1 MAAIDVH
8 DVEAWPAYTHARH
21 RLARIQDITGRA
33 CTAAGAAVAGAGM
46 VVPGVAAPGLAVAAA
61 ATAAGLVTLRAWRPD
76 GVTRATASALYGMPG
91 AGLCAL
97 LGWEALAGAPH
108 WGMAAGLLAWVTGTW
123 IVRPALAARR
133 MLAGPPPVIAV
144 QEPAPAQDPAR
155 IDPVEAAARWW
166 AAYAAAD
173 GGPAPGTVL
182 REVEPRGTGVRAVIA
197 SAQPGRPVPEISVR
211 ALSALVNVPE
221 DQIRIEPIPGQG
233 AGVRLLEIGD
243 TRTEQERSL
252 AEVWRTEIAPQA
264 MPGSQLVEVRHGTG
278 DRAGVVE
285 LHVQVPRGKTISYDY
300 TSLLSALD
308 AEDDP
313 SRVVVESSV
322 RRAIVTL
329 YERNPLLD
337 IRQVTRD
344 DLVMDSRGYITVGVH
359 HNGRA
364 ARRRMFDPETGSAQR
379 FLLFGTTGA
388 GKSRALQLQL
398 AAEKV
403 NGVVTWLAD
412 LKEGQSVPE
421 AAGNVDWR
429 VTSQEGAI
437 AMLRAA
443 VAVAHARMR
452 RYSAIGQNAFVLGGP
467 DPLLHLHIDEANR
480 LVEDGAPYRKEAI
493 RLIKELARTGRSVGV
508 GIGLAA
514 QASHLDELGG
524 SDTARGLLKEGEVT
538 LLRWSSSMMRQLVT
552 DGLLPPGVQLAPIP
566 KRIGAPVLVSQ
577 FDEDGDE
584 TEEGEGT
591 QGMAYLLSGPRPTS
605 VMRHL
610 RVGSVEPLPGLDPE
624 ILALYG
630 PEPPTTLGA
639 LDAQAAGK
647 WYAMRENE
655 AAVEAEVLAVMREQ
669 AAANADTDAEVE
681 ENEEPPAR
689 PLVVE
694 ERVLAVLES
703 ADQPLSVDDVV
714 KAVNRDGGKE
724 VRVGTVR
731 NALVDLVDAGRA
743 ERAGRG
749 LYRAAR

>member
-8 DVEAWPAYTHARH
+8 DVEAWPAYHRARYQLS
-21 RLARIQDITGRA
+21 RVQDITGRV
-33 CTAAGAAVAGAGM
+33 CTAAGAVVAGIGMLVPAVAG
-46 VVPGVAAPGLAVAAA
+46 PGLAAAAA

-76 GVTRATASALYGMPG
+76 GVTRATASAMYAMPG
-91 AGLCAL
+91 AGLCGL
-97 LGWEALAGAPH
+97 LAWEALAAAPH
-108 WGMAAGLLAWVTGTW
+108 WGMAAGLLTWVTGTW
-123 IVRPALAARR
+123 AVRPAQAARR
-133 MLAGPPPVIAV
+133 MLAGPPPAPAV
-144 QEPAPAQDPAR
+144 PAPASAEVIPVDEQD
-155 IDPVEAAARWW
+155 AAARWW
-166 AAYAAAD
+166 AENVAV
-173 GGPAPGTVL
+173 GGGAAPGTVL
-182 REVEPRGTGVRAVIA
+182 REAEPYGDGVRAIVA
-197 SAQPGRPVPEISVR
+197 SAQPGAVPEIR
-211 ALSALVNVPE
+211 TAALSALLDVPE
-221 DQIRIEPIPGQG
+221 DAIRVTPVPGRG
-233 AGVRLLEIGD
+233 AGMRMITIGYGGD
-243 TRTEQERSL
+243 EEMTP
-252 AEVWRTEIAPQA
+252 AEVWRTQIAPAA
-264 MPGSQLVEVRHGTG
+264 MPNSRLVEVRQGTG
-278 DRAGVVE
+278 DRADVVE
-285 LHVQVPRGKTISYDY
+285 LHVEVPRGHVLTYDA
-300 TSLLSALD
+300 LALASALD
-308 AEDDP
+308 CEEDP
-313 SRVVVESSV
+313 TRVAVEAHI
-322 RRAIVTL
+322 RRAIVTV
-329 YERNPLLD
+329 YPRNPLA
-337 IRQVTRD
+337 QVRPATRD
-344 DLVMDSRGYITVGVH
+344 DLVMDSRGYITVGVY

-584 TEEGEGT
+584 EEGEGT
-591 QGMAYLLSGPRPTS
+591 QGMAYLLSSPHPTS
-605 VMRHL
+605 LMRHF
-610 RVGSVEPLPGLDPE
+610 RVGSAEPLPGLDPQ
-624 ILALYG
+624 ILDLYG
-630 PEPPTTLGA
+630 PEPPTTLGPE
-639 LDAQAAGK
+639 DAAAAGEA
-647 WYAMRENE
+647 YALRHDEE
-655 AAVEAEVLAVMREQ
+655 ALAALFDAEQ
-669 AAANADTDAEVE
+669 AQHTSKMDIPTADTADGVE
-681 ENEEPPAR
+681 PTRTPPR
-689 PLVVE
+689 LLPD
-694 ERVLAVLES
+694 RVLAVLQAAEGS
-703 ADQPLSVDDVV
+703 LSVSDIHA
-714 KAVNRDGGKE
+714 AVNADGGPQVKL
-724 VRVGTVR
+724 GSIR
-731 NALVDLVDAGRA
+731 NALSSLRQDELVLQK
-743 ERAGRG
+743 GRG
-749 LYRAAR
+749 EYEAVR